1 MQQDVVK
8 FKPVHPF
15 PARMAP
21 SIALDELPIADKTP
35 LRVLDPMAGSG
46 TTLLAARTRG
56 HEAHGFDTDPL
67 ALLIADVWCA
77 DVNRRAVA
85 ASAEAVHEKA
95 TGYYRRITQGKAYP
109 RDADEETNVFIRYWF
124 DATNRRQLRAL
135 ADAIEEV
142 RNATTRKI
150 LWCAFSRLIIA
161 KARGASYAMDLS
173 HSRPHK
179 VANKPLF
186 RPLPNFRNAVKRVL
200 ENAPFC
206 GSSGTAP
213 RVTVREGDAR
223 NLPLLDSSVDIVIT
237 SPPYLNAI
245 DYLRCNKFSL
255 VWMGH
260 KIPDL
265 RELRAGN
272 IGTEVGADIED
283 GVIRRAVESAGQ
295 VNKLPDRDQ
304 RMLARYAQDMDA
316 VVGEIARVL
325 RPKGRCVL
333 VVGDCTMRGV
343 FVRNSEVL
351 KSLAYP
357 YGLKPESVVA
367 RPLEANRRYLPPP
380 TSDQSGSRLQGRM
393 REEIVLTLVKQG
405 RPVSPAMPRK

>member
-1 MQQDVVK
+1 MQQNVVK

-21 SIALDELPIADKTP
+21 SIALDELPVTDKTP

-77 DVNRRAVA
+77 DVNRRSVT
-85 ASAEAVHEKA
+85 ASAEAVQERA
-95 TGYYRRITQGKAYP
+95 SAYYRRITQGEAYP
-109 RDADEETNVFIRYWF
+109 KDADEETKEFIRYWF
-124 DATNRRQLRAL
+124 DAMNRRQLRAL
-135 ADAIEEV
+135 ADAIDEV
-142 RNATTRKI
+142 RNATTRKV

-179 VANKPLF
+179 VTDKPPF
-186 RPLPNFRNAVKRVL
+186 RPLPNFRGAVKTVL
-200 ENAPFC
+200 GNAPFC
-206 GSSGTAP
+206 GTGAAAP
-213 RVTVREGDAR
+213 RAIVKEGDAR
-223 NLPLLDSSVDIVIT
+223 DLPLPDRSVDIVIT

-265 RELRAGN
+265 RQLRSEN
-272 IGTEVGADIED
+272 IGTEVGADLED
-283 GVIRRAVESAGQ
+283 PGIRKAVESAGP

-316 VVGEIARVL
+316 VVAEIARVL

-351 KSLAYP
+351 KSLAKP
-357 YGLKPESVVA
+357 YGLKPDSVVA

-380 TSDQSGSRLQGRM
+380 RPTKPGLCSR
-393 REEIVLTLVKQG
+393 
-405 RPVSPAMPRK
+405 AA